1 MKTYNNLW
9 PYLCSFENIEY
20 AFEKAR
26 KHKTLKKYVIDFE
39 ENLEENLLELQTEL
53 LLYSYKPRPLK
64 TFILRD
70 PKIRKISKS
79 HFRDRI
85 VHHVLI
91 NIIGPIFE
99 RLFIYDSFANR
110 KTKGTL
116 KAIERFDLFKR
127 KIVRGGG
134 EQTIKGCI
142 LKADLKHYFD
152 EVDHE
157 ILLKLIK
164 RRIKDEKIIWLI
176 KRILNNHKSE
186 NKTDYI
192 KNQNG
197 NGKTFW
203 ILKSKKEEILRIERE
218 NILKLIELKNLA
230 KIGRE
235 LNLSGKMVSKRFKT
249 YEKEGLIEKYED
261 WWRLT
266 QMGQKILGIDESGR
280 EIF

>member
-1 MKTYNNLW
+1 LW
-9 PYLCSFENIEY
+9 
-20 AFEKAR
+20 
-26 KHKTLKKYVIDFE
+26 
-39 ENLEENLLELQTEL
+39 
-53 LLYSYKPRPLK
+53 
-64 TFILRD
+64 
-70 PKIRKISKS
+70 
-79 HFRDRI
+79 
-85 VHHVLI
+85 
-91 NIIGPIFE
+91 
-99 RLFIYDSFANR
+99 
-110 KTKGTL
+110 
-116 KAIERFDLFKR
+116 
-127 KIVRGGG
+127 GGG

>member
-53 LLYSYKPRPLK
+53 LLHSYKPRPLK

-127 KIVRGGG
+127 KIVGGG
-134 EQTIKGCI
+134 RTN
-142 LKADLKHYFD
+142 Y
-152 EVDHE
+152 
-157 ILLKLIK
+157 
-164 RRIKDEKIIWLI
+164 
-176 KRILNNHKSE
+176 
-186 NKTDYI
+186 
-192 KNQNG
+192 
-197 NGKTFW
+197 
-203 ILKSKKEEILRIERE
+203 
-218 NILKLIELKNLA
+218 
-230 KIGRE
+230 
-235 LNLSGKMVSKRFKT
+235 
-249 YEKEGLIEKYED
+249 
-261 WWRLT
+261 
-266 QMGQKILGIDESGR
+266 
-280 EIF
+280 

>member
-127 KIVRGGG
+127 KIVGGAN
-134 EQTIKGCI
+134 K
-142 LKADLKHYFD
+142 
-152 EVDHE
+152 
-157 ILLKLIK
+157 LLKVV
-164 RRIKDEKIIWLI
+164 
-176 KRILNNHKSE
+176 
-186 NKTDYI
+186 
-192 KNQNG
+192 
-197 NGKTFW
+197 F
-203 ILKSKKEEILRIERE
+203 
-218 NILKLIELKNLA
+218 
-230 KIGRE
+230 
-235 LNLSGKMVSKRFKT
+235 
-249 YEKEGLIEKYED
+249 
-261 WWRLT
+261 
-266 QMGQKILGIDESGR
+266 
-280 EIF
+280 